1 MNLRGRGKMY
11 CPKCGKETADSSMT
25 CPFCGFD
32 FSTVDSDTNG
42 SQSEVGL
49 ESKIPQS
56 HAESQEQTKQVKK
69 VFNTKM
75 LAFCVLALITI
86 TMSFMAASN
95 ISDGGYQIMQIK
107 SVGGQT
113 LEEAYYQQLGSIYS
127 GYAMFVR
134 ACGIF
139 FASVLVGIGLNTS
152 KGK

>member
-1 MNLRGRGKMY
+1 MY

-32 FSTVDSDTNG
+32 FSTVASDVNK
-42 SQSEVGL
+42 SESEV
-49 ESKIPQS
+49 SKNPT
-56 HAESQEQTKQVKK
+56 ELQEQTKQVKK
-69 VFNTKM
+69 VFNTK
-75 LAFCVLALITI
+75 LLIFCVLALITI
-86 TMSFMAASN
+86 IMSFMAASN